1 MDDRIEDHVRTPR
14 ELAGDRA
21 LGSRCGPD
29 YIQLARKLDNRKAWK
44 DLHWT
49 GDLAAYLVEV
59 QRDPRLARN
68 AYQRLFDTIV
78 SYGVDAS
85 PAESG
90 RPPHYHFFDDPFDEG
105 RDAIFGIEHSLAEL
119 VSHLR
124 AAAYSLGPERRVLL
138 MHGPVGSSKSTIAR
152 LLKRGLVDVSR
163 RPEGAVYSY
172 RWLVD
177 GEVHECP
184 MHEDPLHLLPKEVM
198 KDVYADLNG
207 RFDGEY
213 ELRPTGNLCPLCR
226 YFLDRIMLESGGAFS
241 AIEQSIEVYR
251 FVLSEQDRI
260 GIGTFQPKDEKNQDS
275 TELTGDINYRR
286 IAEYGSDSDP
296 RAFNF
301 DGEFHVANR
310 GLIEFVELLKLD
322 VAFLYDLLGATQEH
336 TVKPKKFAQTDI
348 DEVILGH
355 TNSPEYKRL
364 QGNELMEAFR
374 DRTTKIDIP
383 YNRRISQEV
392 KIYEKSFGPEF
403 CAGRHLSPH
412 ALQAAA
418 MWAVLTRLEE
428 PKNASISLVQKL
440 WLYEGDSIPGFNEA
454 TAEELRSE
462 SFEEGLTGIS
472 PRYIQDRIAAALVA
486 DGAQKCLTAFDV
498 LDSLETGLANHP
510 LMDSDEQRKHYS
522 ELIVLVREEIDECLK
537 GEVRDALAQD
547 TEAVQT
553 LCCNYVD
560 SVSTSTGG
568 DSKGDERLMRSIEE
582 KIGVTEARKSDFRR
596 EIVNYIE
603 ALAAKGERFTYL
615 SNDRL
620 RAALELKL
628 FEDCRDSL
636 KFTADSS
643 TVVDRDVL
651 EKVALV
657 RSHLV
662 RERGH
667 CEACASRVLDHV
679 AGLFA
684 RGDTKTPAPEA
695 P

>member
-1 MDDRIEDHVRTPR
+1 MDDRIEDHIRTPR

-21 LGSRCGPD
+21 AASRGGPD
-29 YIQLARKLDNRKAWK
+29 YIQLARRLDNRKTWK

-49 GDLAAYLVEV
+49 GDLAAYMTEV

-68 AYQRLFDTIV
+68 AYQRLFDTIL
-78 SYGVDAS
+78 SHGVDSS
-85 PAESG
+85 PADAG
-90 RPPHYHFFDDPFDEG
+90 RPLHYHFFDDPFDEG
-105 RDAIFGIEHSLAEL
+105 RDAIFGIERPLAEL

-124 AAAYSLGPERRVLL
+124 AAAYGLGPERRVLL

-152 LLKRGLVDVSR
+152 LFKRGLVDVSR

-172 RWLVD
+172 RWLLD
-177 GEVHECP
+177 GEAHNCP
-184 MHEDPLHLLPKEVM
+184 MHEDPLHLLPREVIG
-198 KDVYADLNG
+198 DVFADLNG

-226 YFLDRIMLESGGAFS
+226 YYHDRIMKESGGDFS
-241 AIEQSIEVYR
+241 AIERSIEVYR

-310 GLIEFVELLKLD
+310 GMIEFVELLKLD

-383 YNRRISQEV
+383 YNRRLSQEV
-392 KIYEKSFGPEF
+392 KIYEKSFGAEF

-428 PKNASISLVQKL
+428 PKNAGISLVQKL
-440 WLYEGDSIPGFNEA
+440 WLYDGHSVAGFNEA
-454 TAEELRSE
+454 TADELRSE
-462 SFEEGLTGIS
+462 AVGEGLTGIS

-486 DGAQKCLTAFDV
+486 DGAPKCLTAFDV
-498 LDSLETGLANHP
+498 LDSLESGLANHP

-522 ELIVLVREEIDECLK
+522 ELVALVREEIDECLK

-547 TEAVQT
+547 TEAVQR

-560 SVSTSTGG
+560 SVSSSTSGEA
-568 DSKGDERLMRSIEE
+568 DGDERMMRSIEE

-603 ALAAKGERFTYL
+603 ALASKGERFTYL

-651 EKVALV
+651 EKVGLV
-657 RSHLV
+657 RGHLV

-667 CEACASRVLDHV
+667 CEACATRLLSHV

-684 RGDTKTPAPEA
+684 RGDTKTPAAEA
-695 P
+695 S